1 MPFIPH
7 TETDIRE
14 MLDAIGAESIDEL
27 FDEIPE
33 SLRIEGLDGV
43 PSALNEM
50 QVTRLMHERAAQD
63 REDRLRKQLRANLQR
78 RKAQARS
85 RGTSKQQDR
94 GQ

>member
-1 MPFIPH
+1 MSNKDGD
-7 TETDIRE
+7 TGRE
-14 MLDAIGAESIDEL
+14 LT
-27 FDEIPE
+27 
-33 SLRIEGLDGV
+33 
-43 PSALNEM
+43 
-50 QVTRLMHERAAQD
+50 QKERAAQD